1 MKHSTEF
8 IHLSIVIPIY
18 NEEEVLPILWNRLSN
33 VILELEDVFGES
45 FVSETI
51 FVDDGSKDKSLSIIL
66 ELARN
71 NKNIRVVRL
80 TKNQGHM
87 SALTAGISF
96 SKGEYIVTM
105 DADLQ
110 DPPEEIVPMVRKIKL
125 NLNDV
130 VQAER
135 IDRSKDSITKRT
147 SAKLFYLIMDGLLP
161 GIAVRNAGDFRV
173 MNRESAFTILNLKE
187 RNKIF
192 RFLIPL
198 LGFSIEYHGYKR
210 NQREAGSSKY
220 PFRKM
225 ARLAIESTLSFSSK
239 PIRLLGIALL
249 SSSVLSFILSVT
261 FLYQKFFFFCYA
273 SLTFGM
279 ITISLAVL
287 FEYVGKIYENILG
300 RPEYRAIEIEVMNG

>member
-1 MKHSTEF
+1 M
-8 IHLSIVIPIY
+8 IPIY

-33 VILELEDVFGES
+33 VLRELRAVFGES
-45 FVSETI
+45 FASETI
-51 FVDDGSKDKSLSIIL
+51 FVDDGSKDKSLSLLL
-66 ELARN
+66 ELARKDEN
-71 NKNIRVVRL
+71 VRVVRL

-110 DPPEEIVPMVRKIKL
+110 DPPEEIIPMFSKIKL

-147 SAKLFYLIMDGLLP
+147 SAKLFYLIMDKLLP
-161 GIAVRNAGDFRV
+161 GIAIRNAGDFRI
-173 MNRESAFTILNLKE
+173 MSREAAFTILNLKE
-187 RNKIF
+187 KNKIF

-210 NQREAGSSKY
+210 NQREAGTSKY

-239 PIRLLGIALL
+239 PIRLLGLALL
-249 SSSVLSFILSVT
+249 SSSALSFTVSAI
-261 FLYQKFFFFCYA
+261 FLYQNFYFLCYA
-273 SLTFGM
+273 ALTFGM

-300 RPEYRAIEIEVMNG
+300 RPGYRAIEIEVMNG